1 LPITNNEVALVAVSS
16 QEACGTVC
24 GLVAQWYV
32 QLKIDAWRWW
42 QWLRKSNVP
51 DIYSC
56 NKESMRF
63 QLPQPT
69 VGGVMLIKDV
79 VAVAT
84 VVVAL

>member
-1 LPITNNEVALVAVSS
+1 MRVT
-16 QEACGTVC
+16 C
-24 GLVAQWYV
+24 GLGAQWYV
-32 QLKIDAWRWW
+32 QLKIDAWWWW

-69 VGGVMLIKDV
+69 VGGVWLIKDV
-79 VAVAT
+79 VAVAV